1 MIARLNGLAPDI
13 AAALERALTDG
24 EIGRDDA
31 LLLSSV
37 EGDALEALVRVAD
50 LLRARQAG
58 ELVTYVVNR
67 NINFTNVCV
76 KSCGFCAFSRDL
88 RSEQGYYLPL
98 EEVVRRATEAAA
110 MGATEVCVQAGL
122 APRMTGDEY
131 AEIARALKGALPHLH
146 LHAFSPE
153 EVKFG
158 AGRQRR
164 PLRDFLTE
172 LKEAGVDTL
181 PGTSAEILDDDIRAA
196 LGPGR
201 INTRQWLEVVRT
213 AHEVGLKTTATM
225 MFGHVE
231 QWHHRIDH
239 LLTLRDLQRETG
251 GLTEFVPLSFVH
263 ADAPIFLA
271 RGTEALAPG
280 PSVTDRLRL
289 YALARLI
296 LGASVRNLQV
306 SWVKEGLSLASRLL
320 GAGVNDLGGTLMN
333 ESISTAAGA
342 RHGQL
347 LTPAQLRKVA
357 RSAGR
362 VPAQRSTLYRIIRT
376 FEAVEAEGEGSTEQL
391 NTVVDAA
398 ATFGSY
404 AALTQDRAFRYEP
417 TPHERQL
424 SD

>member
-1 MIARLNGLAPDI
+1 MSDLLSGLAPNF
-13 AAALERALTDG
+13 AAALNRALSDG
-24 EIGRDDA
+24 EVDRDDA
-31 LLLSSV
+31 LLLSTAAGR
-37 EGDALEALVRVAD
+37 ELDAMVAVAD
-50 LLRARQAG
+50 ALRARQAG

-88 RSEQGYYLPL
+88 RSEQGYYLPID
-98 EEVVRRATEAAA
+98 EVVRRAAEAVAF
-110 MGATEVCVQAGL
+110 GATEVCVQAGL

-131 AEIARALKGALPHLH
+131 AALARALKQALPSLH

-164 PLRDFLTE
+164 SLRDFLTE
-172 LKEAGVDTL
+172 LREAGVDTL
-181 PGTSAEILDDDIRAA
+181 PGTSAEILDDEIRAA

-201 INTRQWLEVVRT
+201 INTRQWLDVVRT
-213 AHEVGLKTTATM
+213 AHEVGLRTTATM

-239 LLTLRDLQRETG
+239 LLTLRSLQRETG

-263 ADAPIFLA
+263 EEAPIFVA
-271 RGTEALAPG
+271 RGGDAISAG
-280 PSVTDRLRL
+280 PSTEERLKL
-289 YALARLI
+289 YALSRLV
-296 LGASVRNLQV
+296 LGKAVRNIQV
-306 SWVKEGLSLASRLL
+306 SWVKEGLSLAQQLL

-347 LTPAQLRKVA
+347 LTPAQLRAVA
-357 RSAGR
+357 RGAGR
-362 VPAQRSTLYRIIRT
+362 LPAQRSTKYEVLRRFDAT
-376 FEAVEAEGEGSTEQL
+376 PQPGEAAHETLGEVT
-391 NTVVDAA
+391 DAA

-404 AALTQDRAFRYEP
+404 EALTRDRSFRYEP
-417 TPHERQL
+417 SAAERTHT
-424 SD
+424 D

>member
-1 MIARLNGLAPDI
+1 
-13 AAALERALTDG
+13 
-24 EIGRDDA
+24 
-31 LLLSSV
+31 
-37 EGDALEALVRVAD
+37 
-50 LLRARQAG
+50 
-58 ELVTYVVNR
+58 
-67 NINFTNVCV
+67 
-76 KSCGFCAFSRDL
+76 
-88 RSEQGYYLPL
+88 
-98 EEVVRRATEAAA
+98 
-110 MGATEVCVQAGL
+110 
-122 APRMTGDEY
+122 
-131 AEIARALKGALPHLH
+131 
-146 LHAFSPE
+146 
-153 EVKFG
+153 
-158 AGRQRR
+158 
-164 PLRDFLTE
+164 
-172 LKEAGVDTL
+172 
-181 PGTSAEILDDDIRAA
+181 
-196 LGPGR
+196 
-201 INTRQWLEVVRT
+201 
-213 AHEVGLKTTATM
+213 

-263 ADAPIFLA
+263 EEAPIFLA
-271 RGTEALAPG
+271 RGTDAIAPG
-280 PSVTDRLRL
+280 PSITDRMRL

-362 VPAQRSTLYRIIRT
+362 VPAQRSTLYRIIHT
-376 FEAVEAEGEGSTEQL
+376 FEADETAGEGENEQL

-404 AALTQDRAFRYEP
+404 AALTQDQAFRYEP
-417 TPHERQL
+417 TAHERQL